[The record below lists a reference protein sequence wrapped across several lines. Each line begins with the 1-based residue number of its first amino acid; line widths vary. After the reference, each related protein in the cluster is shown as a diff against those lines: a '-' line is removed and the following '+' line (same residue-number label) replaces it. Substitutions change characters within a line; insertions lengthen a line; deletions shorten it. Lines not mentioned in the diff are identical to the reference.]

1 MIRLRKY
8 LTKKGLW
15 SEDEENKYADECK
28 EDFKKAMKEA
38 DSVEPEKVTDMLK
51 RTFEVPTP
59 DIKEQIKKYIEE
71 TFHYDLHQ
79 SCRTIRKDYNF
90 DVTCQGSV
98 PPSITAFLE
107 SNDYEHAVRLAVS
120 LGGDADTM
128 GAITGS
134 IAEAYY
140 QKIPDCIRQEV
151 MRRLPS
157 EFIELIRRFSHQYFI
172 PSF

>member
-59 DIKEQIKKYIEE
+59 DIKEQIKKYEA
-71 TFHYDLHQ
+71 
-79 SCRTIRKDYNF
+79 K
-90 DVTCQGSV
+90 
-98 PPSITAFLE
+98 E
-107 SNDYEHAVRLAVS
+107 S
-120 LGGDADTM
+120 
-128 GAITGS
+128 
-134 IAEAYY
+134 
-140 QKIPDCIRQEV
+140 K
-151 MRRLPS
+151 
-157 EFIELIRRFSHQYFI
+157 
-172 PSF
+172 